1 MKTVI
6 VPPGEYETGH
16 AEAIARGDIAP
27 LTPAPMVRR
36 HVDVKMHCNYK
47 HCPDPEFLAAFDE
60 VQRIIACP
68 SCGREVFVPEAYR
81 GMP

>member
-6 VPPGEYETGH
+6 VPQGDYTTGH
-16 AEAIARGDIAP
+16 AEAIARGDIEPSASAP
-27 LTPAPMVRR
+27 VVKRY
-36 HVDVKMHCNYK
+36 VDVKMQCNFK
-47 HCPDPEFLAAFDE
+47 HCPDPKFLATFDE

-68 SCGREVFVPEAYR
+68 TCGCEVFIPEAYR

>member
-1 MKTVI
+1 V
-6 VPPGEYETGH
+6 
-16 AEAIARGDIAP
+16 
-27 LTPAPMVRR
+27 VRR